1 MLDESFSH
9 HLDTIKTTC
18 ARQQASAEV
27 TFLIFCENYIISS
40 FLETK
45 VDKLPVTGILGQLS
59 IT

>member
-27 TFLIFCENYIISS
+27 TLLVFCENYIISS

-45 VDKLPVTGILGQLS
+45 VDKRPVMGILG
-59 IT
+59 